1 MLFWF
6 FGFPSGVF
14 VLVGSCCSST
24 GIALEAKRVDM
35 VRESIQQSGRGKHDM
50 LIHAFDLCQSV
61 VPSRRWRRE
70 VLQVL
75 VSCLVFRIFT
85 SFQPILVAPCKVHMD

>member
-1 MLFWF
+1 LL
-6 FGFPSGVF
+6 
-14 VLVGSCCSST
+14 VLVCSCT

-85 SFQPILVAPCKVHMD
+85 SFQYLLPHAKSTWTD

>member
-1 MLFWF
+1 LLFCF
-6 FGFPSGVF
+6 FGFPSGVLF
-14 VLVGSCCSST
+14 LLVLVCSCT

-35 VRESIQQSGRGKHDM
+35 ERESIQQSGRGKHDM

>member
-1 MLFWF
+1 
-6 FGFPSGVF
+6 
-14 VLVGSCCSST
+14 
-24 GIALEAKRVDM
+24 M

-75 VSCLVFRIFT
+75 VSASCFVFLPLFNQYLLPHAKST
-85 SFQPILVAPCKVHMD
+85 WTD